1 MVEQDFIGVRPR
13 GLARSQP
20 DNTLPIAGEDGAPM
34 LQDGSRMVTRGAVTR
49 DNGDFDLSTVDVVDE
64 PVEIP
69 LEDVGGAS
77 IVNID
82 LVSLGDPGEEEY
94 DDDPAANPT
103 DASRPFNVTI
113 ETLAADGETVL
124 TSRTPEAADG
134 VEEVRAGLGVFSD
147 NERIRIEH
155 DGLGVSENLIS
166 GTINVQSGATDAV
179 QIRGVDGTI
188 QDPDNSEEL
197 ELLADTLGDL
207 AEALA
212 DARTEYEEETS
223 INRSLQSAPYPIISL
238 DTRSASL
245 VDLALNATAADASYE
260 IQTRGGAGEEW
271 FDWITYDGDDGTG
284 TDRIRDTLRTG
295 SRFIRLVV
303 TEESTV
309 EDATATVTLQASG

>member
-1 MVEQDFIGVRPR
+1 MVDQDFIGVRPR

-49 DNGDFDLSTVDVVDE
+49 DNGDFDIEAVDVVE
-64 PVEIP
+64 EAIEIP
-69 LEDVGGAS
+69 LNDVGGAS
-77 IVNID
+77 IINID
-82 LVSLGDPGEEEY
+82 LVSLGDPGEEEF
-94 DDDPAANPT
+94 DADPAANPT

-113 ETLAADGETVL
+113 ETIGKDGETVL

-188 QDPDNSEEL
+188 QDADNSEQL
-197 ELLADTLGDL
+197 EQLGEALGDL
-207 AEALA
+207 VEALA
-212 DARTEYEEETS
+212 DSRTEFESDVPIDEEGE
-223 INRSLQSAPYPIISL
+223 IIRL
-238 DTRSASL
+238 DTRSANTASL
-245 VDLALNATAADASYE
+245 AINATEPDVEYE
-260 IQTRGGAGEEW
+260 LQARGGAGEPW
-271 FDWITYDGDDGTG
+271 FDFVEYDGD
-284 TDRIRDTLRTG
+284 RVRDTLRFG
-295 SRFIRLVV
+295 ARSLRIVV
-303 TEESTV
+303 TSASDV
-309 EDATATVTLQASG
+309 EGATAEVTLQSSG